1 MQLLLFFNWSCQTC
15 FFFSAPHVTD
25 ALHATICLALIPFL
39 ADCCLSPPYRAGGG
53 NRLLM
58 SGALDTTDDALLD
71 KAVALKVA
79 ADAASDHAASVPF
92 PGIPTLLDG
101 LASGGD
107 SGGAPAPPPALA
119 ILSNKT
125 EPFVKALT
133 ARLFPAVPFRVVAGA
148 TERRPLKPDAGAL
161 GAVCRELGVAPSDTV
176 LVGDTEVDM
185 AAAAAAGATAV
196 GVAWGFRGGD
206 ALRAGGGGAVVET
219 VEELRAVL
227 QAGVPPVAKET
238 VAV

>member
-1 MQLLLFFNWSCQTC
+1 
-15 FFFSAPHVTD
+15 
-25 ALHATICLALIPFL
+25 
-39 ADCCLSPPYRAGGG
+39 
-53 NRLLM
+53 LM

-71 KAVALKVA
+71 RAVALKVA

-92 PGIPTLLDG
+92 PGIATLLDG

-133 ARLFPAVPFRVVAGA
+133 ARLFPTVPFRVVAGA
-148 TERRPLKPDAGAL
+148 NEHRPLKPYAGAL
-161 GAVCRELGVAPSDTV
+161 GAVCRELGVAPSDAV

-219 VEELRAVL
+219 VDELRAVL
-227 QAGVPPVAKET
+227 QAGVPLVAKQA
-238 VAV
+238 VAVQQP

>member
-1 MQLLLFFNWSCQTC
+1 
-15 FFFSAPHVTD
+15 
-25 ALHATICLALIPFL
+25 
-39 ADCCLSPPYRAGGG
+39 
-53 NRLLM
+53 M